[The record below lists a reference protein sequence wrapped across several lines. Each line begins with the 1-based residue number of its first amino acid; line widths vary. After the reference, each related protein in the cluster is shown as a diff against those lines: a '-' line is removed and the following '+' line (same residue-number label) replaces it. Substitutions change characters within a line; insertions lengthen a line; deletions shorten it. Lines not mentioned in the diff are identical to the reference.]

1 MIVLLF
7 RLRLNDHTV
16 LETIEFIFQ
25 YSILVLSFHLLAL
38 NFYKACEFTL
48 VRLQINACE
57 YFPIVSFQLRIYLF
71 NARFLIN

>member
-38 NFYKACEFTL
+38 NFYKAREFTL
-48 VRLQINACE
+48 IRLQINACE
-57 YFPIVSFQLRIYLF
+57 YIPIVSFQLRIYLF